1 MNDPIT
7 HDEQK
12 KTLQQLTQISEKN
25 ELGPEDIKYLQNTI
39 IAFDQNNWKEF
50 VNKKLTLLNDMKVYR
65 LVTAIDIK
73 RTTTE
78 KIYNK
83 VKELGNKSFVLEI
96 EVDSSIVAGFTLE
109 MNGKFYDQR
118 ISEKL
123 YQFITK

>member
-7 HDEQK
+7 YDEQK

-39 IAFDQNNWKEF
+39 TAFDQNNWKES

-96 EVDSSIVAGFTLE
+96 EVDSSIFAGFTLE